1 MVILKNHNELY
12 ELLAGNT
19 SNSCIFTYLIYVFTS
34 FQLYFQPTHD
44 STKQN
49 SLVSKNNKYSCCCFL
64 V

>member
-19 SNSCIFTYLIYVFTS
+19 RKRCMFTYLIYVFTS
-34 FQLYFQPTHD
+34 FQWYFQPTHD

-49 SLVSKNNKYSCCCFL
+49 SLGFKE
-64 V
+64 